1 MKNDRDTALQRA
13 AESVADGVPFAW
25 EQESE
30 GQGEVKEKLR
40 RLQVLDLGTAQHHI
54 GGAKERRQRTL
65 RVTRFELRPAEHVIG
80 MKSVGGSA
88 LADDG
93 VVLGRLAIVAIG
105 EQHLAASES

>member
-40 RLQVLDLGTAQHHI
+40 RLQVLQNI
-54 GGAKERRQRTL
+54 
-65 RVTRFELRPAEHVIG
+65 AEVHRATDV
-80 MKSVGGSA
+80 
-88 LADDG
+88 
-93 VVLGRLAIVAIG
+93 
-105 EQHLAASES
+105 SEEILKREVSLT